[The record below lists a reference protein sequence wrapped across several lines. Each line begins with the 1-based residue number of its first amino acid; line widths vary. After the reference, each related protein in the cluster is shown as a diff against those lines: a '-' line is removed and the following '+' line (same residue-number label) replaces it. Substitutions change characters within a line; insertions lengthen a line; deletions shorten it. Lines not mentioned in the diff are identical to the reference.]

1 MAETKDGVKEGRT
14 SVETKE
20 MELPLS
26 SSLAKYKVNHYSMRL
41 ALDMEGRRLHGEVIL
56 HILPLEEQ
64 QVERSK
70 EDCEVFQLLLD
81 CNDIVVESVE
91 AVEIRKE
98 DEEKLNR
105 VSLLSHNLTSWVL
118 NISADCPGPP
128 PPLIRISYSTLPS
141 SRSLLW
147 HNDSS
152 GELGVHTAAG
162 AVNNRGLLPC
172 QDLPTALST
181 WDLTLT
187 IPKTEKPLWPYC
199 TGDTQGTVTNDGNN
213 SMWEF
218 STSRNLPI
226 SALALAIGSWP
237 PVSLG
242 PGMRLAGPGPLINQH
257 VETLGKFLPKAVAIS
272 CRLLGSTYPNPRT
285 DLLVVHRSFSGLGL
299 SSPSLIF
306 LSPSLLAGDPA
317 LLVKLAHEITH
328 AWFGLQVLS
337 LDWAETWVT
346 EGFATFL
353 EDMIFAEAVGEDKR
367 VAGIR
372 AMTRLLQLEEEV
384 AGTTAEEQ
392 VDQFANFPI
401 IYI

>member
-1 MAETKDGVKEGRT
+1 
-14 SVETKE
+14 
-20 MELPLS
+20 
-26 SSLAKYKVNHYSMRL
+26 
-41 ALDMEGRRLHGEVIL
+41 
-56 HILPLEEQ
+56 
-64 QVERSK
+64 
-70 EDCEVFQLLLD
+70 
-81 CNDIVVESVE
+81 
-91 AVEIRKE
+91 
-98 DEEKLNR
+98 
-105 VSLLSHNLTSWVL
+105 
-118 NISADCPGPP
+118 
-128 PPLIRISYSTLPS
+128 
-141 SRSLLW
+141 
-147 HNDSS
+147 
-152 GELGVHTAAG
+152 
-162 AVNNRGLLPC
+162 
-172 QDLPTALST
+172 
-181 WDLTLT
+181 
-187 IPKTEKPLWPYC
+187 
-199 TGDTQGTVTNDGNN
+199 
-213 SMWEF
+213 MWEF

-242 PGMRLAGPGPLINQH
+242 PDMRLAGPGPLINQH

-317 LLVKLAHEITH
+317 LLIKLAHEITH

-353 EDMIFAEAVGEDKR
+353 EDMIFAESVGEDKR

-392 VDQFANFPI
+392 VD
-401 IYI
+401 

>member
-1 MAETKDGVKEGRT
+1 
-14 SVETKE
+14 

-26 SSLAKYKVNHYSMRL
+26 SSLAKYKVSHYSMRL

-56 HILPLEEQ
+56 HILALEDQ
-64 QVERSK
+64 PDERDK
-70 EDCEVFQLLLD
+70 QDCEVFQLVLD

-91 AVEIRKE
+91 AVDISKE
-98 DEEKLNR
+98 DREKLNT

-118 NISADCPGPP
+118 NIRAEGPGPP
-128 PPLIRISYSTLPS
+128 PPFIRIAYSTLPS

-147 HNDSS
+147 HNDIS

-162 AVNNRGLLPC
+162 SVNNRGMLPC

-187 IPKTEKPLWPYC
+187 IPKAKKPLWPYC
-199 TGDTQGTVTNDGNN
+199 TGDTQGTVTKDGNSN
-213 SMWEF
+213 LWEF
-218 STSRNLPI
+218 STCRNLPI

-257 VETLGKFLPKAVAIS
+257 VETLRNFLPKAVATS

-285 DLLVVHRSFSGLGL
+285 DLFVVHRSFSGLGL

-306 LSPSLLAGDPA
+306 LSPSILAGDPA
-317 LLVKLAHEITH
+317 LLIKLAHEIAH
-328 AWFGLQVLS
+328 AWFGLQILS

-392 VDQFANFPI
+392 VDNLDNS
-401 IYI
+401 